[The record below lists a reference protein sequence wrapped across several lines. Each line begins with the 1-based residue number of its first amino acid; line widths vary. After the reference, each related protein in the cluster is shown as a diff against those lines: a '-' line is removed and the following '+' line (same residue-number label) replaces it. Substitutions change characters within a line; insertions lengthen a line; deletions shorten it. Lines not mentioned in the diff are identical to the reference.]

1 MTAFPFEL
9 MIAMMHMIGEGVF
22 DRYPRLKVGFMEG
35 GAGWLP
41 FWMGRLDE
49 HVV

>member
-22 DRYPRLKVGFMEG
+22 DRYPKLKSVSWKGAPAGSLLG
-35 GAGWLP
+35 GAI
-41 FWMGRLDE
+41 R
-49 HVV
+49 